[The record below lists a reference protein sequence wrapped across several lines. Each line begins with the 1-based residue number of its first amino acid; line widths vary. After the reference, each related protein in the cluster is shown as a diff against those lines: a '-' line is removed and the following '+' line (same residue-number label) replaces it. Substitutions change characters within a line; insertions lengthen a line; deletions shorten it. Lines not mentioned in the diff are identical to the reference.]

1 MVYKF
6 EQAYQ
11 SILCKDFCC
20 KIYPGTPLALYFLRS
35 VQKKTKSRPKGSLIK
50 TSRKGQ

>member
-20 KIYPGTPLALYFLRS
+20 KIYPSALLALNF
-35 VQKKTKSRPKGSLIK
+35 P
-50 TSRKGQ
+50 